1 MAVFWC
7 NISVV
12 VLTAIVVSDGIKN
25 SGKNEGGLAHQLRLV
40 QLSSEKNPA
49 FRPSKNK
56 LDVFSPGLFSKRRRA
71 VLTIY
76 YFYYFFF
83 IGIL

>member
-1 MAVFWC
+1 MALFWC

-12 VLTAIVVSDGIKN
+12 VLTAIVVNDGIKN

-71 VLTIY
+71 GSY
-76 YFYYFFF
+76 YLLFLLFLI